1 MLRLEHQVVQRQE
14 QRLILTQ
21 QQILGLNLL
30 QMNNLELEEYLATE
44 VEQNP
49 LLELVPPDDGL
60 PLVSAKAE
68 EDANDASFAETVEAN
83 ILSRDGENG
92 DASHIA
98 DLDFRD
104 GTMDVDPFGDERF
117 REGRDLSANPDLFGA
132 WEYRMDSITG
142 EESLQAHLLSQLRAT
157 VDDAEDLLAGEAV
170 ILALDDDGYFRGN
183 IEALASE
190 VNIAPERLQ
199 RILALVKTFDPSGV
213 GAADLRECLLLQ
225 IDAEFPG
232 DKNLRTLVS
241 THLEDLGNRRI
252 PLIARA
258 MRISEK
264 QAEALAERVSM
275 LEPRPG
281 RRFSSGPSLA
291 VTPEV
296 IIQEV
301 PEERRMEGVRRFE
314 AVPASDRQFHVRWN
328 NEYVHY
334 MGKSADKE
342 VRSFLEEK
350 RRAAEAL
357 LKNLS
362 RREQTLI
369 KAAEVIAETQEEF
382 LEKGE
387 MYLKPLRLKDIAERV
402 GAHESTMSR
411 AVSGKFIQTPQGVIE
426 MKRFFS
432 TGLATADGE
441 GQSARSVQAQIRQ
454 MIESEDKRRPLSD
467 QTLADLL
474 HKQGLE
480 IARRTVA
487 KYREEM
493 DIPTSGRRRH
503 FGK

>member
-30 QMNNLELEEYLATE
+30 QMNNIELEEYLSAE

-49 LLELVPPDDGL
+49 LLELVPPDDGM
-60 PLVSAKAE
+60 PLSVAKAE
-68 EDANDASFAETVEAN
+68 EDSNDASFAEAVEAN
-83 ILSRDGENG
+83 ILSRNGEILSRSSEG
-92 DASHIA
+92 D
-98 DLDFRD
+98 
-104 GTMDVDPFGDERF
+104 FGDQFTDSYGAADDRY
-117 REGRDLSANPDLFGA
+117 REGRDLSVNPELFGA
-132 WEYRMDSITG
+132 WEYRMDSVTG

-157 VDDAEDLLAGEAV
+157 TSDPEDLLAAETV
-170 ILALDDDGYFRGN
+170 ILALDDDGYFRGDLL
-183 IEALASE
+183 ALASE
-190 VNIAPERLQ
+190 VGFAPERLQ
-199 RILALVKTFDPSGV
+199 RMLALVKTFEPSGV

-232 DKNLRTLVS
+232 DARLRTLVAS
-241 THLEDLGNRRI
+241 HLEDLGNRKI

-258 MRISEK
+258 LHITEK
-264 QAEALAERVSM
+264 EAESLADRVSM

-281 RRFSSGPSLA
+281 RRFSTGPSMA

-301 PEERRMEGVRRFE
+301 PDERRAQGGPRFE
-314 AVPASDRQFHVRWN
+314 VVPASDRQFHVRLN
-328 NEYVHY
+328 NEYAHY
-334 MGKSADKE
+334 LDKSADKT
-342 VRSFLEEK
+342 VRSFLEDK

-357 LKNLS
+357 LKNLT
-362 RREQTLI
+362 RREQTLV

-432 TGLATADGE
+432 TGLATSGGE
-441 GQSARSVQAQIRQ
+441 EQSSRAVQAQIRQ
-454 MIESEDKRRPLSD
+454 MIEAEDTRKPLSD
-467 QTLADLL
+467 QAIADRLRDN
-474 HKQGLE
+474 GLE

>member
-30 QMNNLELEEYLATE
+30 QMNNLELEEYLAAE

-49 LLELVPPDDGL
+49 LLELVPPEDGL
-60 PLVSAKAE
+60 PLAAAKA
-68 EDANDASFAETVEAN
+68 DVDTNDASFAEEVEAN
-83 ILSRDGENG
+83 ILSRDGEVP
-92 DASHIA
+92 DADRVR
-98 DLDFRD
+98 DLEFRD
-104 GTMDVDPFGDERF
+104 TSSESFGSADDRY
-117 REGRDLSANPDLFGA
+117 REGRDLSVNPDLFGA
-132 WEYRMDSITG
+132 WEYRMDSVTG
-142 EESLQAHLLSQLRAT
+142 EESLQAHLLSQLRST
-157 VDDAEDLLAGEAV
+157 VRDPKDLPAGEAV
-170 ILALDDDGYFRGN
+170 ILALDDDGYFRGDLH
-183 IEALASE
+183 ELALE
-190 VNIAPERLQ
+190 VQIDHTRLQ
-199 RILALVKTFDPSGV
+199 RMLALVKTFDPSGV

-225 IDAEFPG
+225 IESEFPG
-232 DKNLRTLVS
+232 DTKLCTLVS
-241 THLEDLGNRRI
+241 SHLEDLANRRI

-258 MRISEK
+258 LRISEK
-264 QAEALAERVSM
+264 EAEGLAERVAM

-281 RRFSSGPSLA
+281 RRFSTGPSLA

-296 IIQEV
+296 IIQEL
-301 PEERRMEGVRRFE
+301 PEERRTDGGPRFE
-314 AVPASDRQFHVRWN
+314 VVPASDRLFHVRLN
-328 NEYVHY
+328 SEYAHY
-334 MGKSADKE
+334 LKKSADKE
-342 VRSFLEEK
+342 VRSFLEDK

-357 LKNLS
+357 LKNLT
-362 RREQTLI
+362 RREQTLV
-369 KAAEVIAETQEEF
+369 KAAEVIAETQEQF

-387 MYLKPLRLKDIAERV
+387 MFLKPLRLKDIAERV

-441 GQSARSVQAQIRQ
+441 EQSSRAVQAQIRQ
-454 MIESEDKRRPLSD
+454 MIESEDNRKPLSD
-467 QTLADLL
+467 QAIADRLR
-474 HKQGLE
+474 KSGVE

>member
-30 QMNNLELEEYLATE
+30 QMNNLELEEYLAAE

-60 PLVSAKAE
+60 PPVTAHAE
-68 EDANDASFAETVEAN
+68 QDANDASFAEEVEAN
-83 ILSRDGENG
+83 ILTRNGE
-92 DASHIA
+92 SA
-98 DLDFRD
+98 DLNRTRERELPDEFMDLD
-104 GTMDVDPFGDERF
+104 GAADDRY
-117 REGRDLSANPDLFGA
+117 REGRDLSINPDLFGT
-132 WEYRMDSITG
+132 WEYRMDSVTG
-142 EESLQAHLLSQLRAT
+142 EESLQAHLFGQLRAT
-157 VDDAEDLLAGEAV
+157 VDDPEDLLAGEAV
-170 ILALDDDGYFRGN
+170 ILALDNDGYFRGN
-183 IEALASE
+183 LQELAAE
-190 VNIAPERLQ
+190 VSADAERLE
-199 RILALVKTFDPSGV
+199 RMLSVIKTFDPSGV

-232 DKNLRTLVS
+232 DKELRLLVS
-241 THLEDLGNRRI
+241 AHLEDLGNRRI

-258 MRISEK
+258 LRISERK
-264 QAEALAERVSM
+264 AEVLAERVSM

-281 RRFSSGPSLA
+281 RRFSTGPSLA

-301 PEERRMEGVRRFE
+301 PEERRVEGAPRFE
-314 AVPASDRQFHVRWN
+314 AVPASDRQFHVRWDD
-328 NEYVHY
+328 EYVRY
-334 MGKSADKE
+334 LDKSADRE

-350 RRAAEAL
+350 RRSAEAL
-357 LKNLS
+357 LKNLT

-387 MYLKPLRLKDIAERV
+387 MFLKPLRLKDIAERV

-454 MIESEDKRRPLSD
+454 MIEGEDKRKPLSD
-467 QTLADLL
+467 QTIADRLR
-474 HKQGLE
+474 KQGLE

-503 FGK
+503 FGH

>member
-1 MLRLEHQVVQRQE
+1 MLRLEHQFVQRQE

-30 QMNNLELEEYLATE
+30 QMNSLELEEYLAAE

-49 LLELVPPDDGL
+49 LLELIPPEDGL
-60 PLVSAKAE
+60 PPASAKLE
-68 EDANDASFAETVEAN
+68 EDANDASFAEAVEAN
-83 ILSRDGENG
+83 ILSRDGENT
-92 DASHIA
+92 DLKRAA
-98 DLDFRD
+98 DLEFRD
-104 GTMDVDPFGDERF
+104 TSTETYDAGDDRY
-117 REGRDLSANPDLFGA
+117 REGRDLSVNPDLYGA
-132 WEYRMDSITG
+132 WEYRMDSVTG

-157 VDDAEDLLAGEAV
+157 VDDPGDLLAGETI
-170 ILALDDDGYFRGN
+170 ILALDDSGYFRGD
-183 IEALASE
+183 IDALASE
-190 VNIAPERLQ
+190 VGIAPEALQ
-199 RILALVKTFDPSGV
+199 RMLAVVKTFDPSGV

-232 DKNLRTLVS
+232 DSMLRTLVS
-241 THLEDLGNRRI
+241 SHLEDLGNRRI

-258 MRISEK
+258 MHISEK
-264 QAEALAERVSM
+264 AAEVLAERVSM

-281 RRFSSGPSLA
+281 RRFSTGPSLA

-301 PEERRMEGVRRFE
+301 PEERRVEGSPRFE
-314 AVPASDRQFHVRWN
+314 VVPASDRQFHIRWN
-328 NEYVHY
+328 SEYAQY
-334 MGKSADKE
+334 LDKSADRE
-342 VRSFLEEK
+342 VRSFLEDK

-357 LKNLS
+357 LKNLT
-362 RREQTLI
+362 RREQTLV

-432 TGLATADGE
+432 TGLASADGE
-441 GQSARSVQAQIRQ
+441 EQSSRAVQAKIRQ
-454 MIESEDKRRPLSD
+454 MIDAEDNRKPLSD
-467 QTLADLL
+467 QTIADLL
-474 HKQGLE
+474 RKQGLE

>member
-60 PLVSAKAE
+60 PPVVARAE
-68 EDANDASFAETVEAN
+68 EDVNDPTFAEAVEAN
-83 ILSRDGENG
+83 ILSREGESQTLARVNEIEFHQDEHVG
-92 DASHIA
+92 DDFA
-98 DLDFRD
+98 DDRY
-104 GTMDVDPFGDERF
+104 
-117 REGRDLSANPDLFGA
+117 REGRDLSVNPDLYGA
-132 WEYRMDSITG
+132 WEYRMDSVTG
-142 EESLQAHLLSQLRAT
+142 EESLQAHLLSQLRAS
-157 VDDAEDLLAGEAV
+157 VNDPADLLAGEAV
-170 ILALDDDGYFRGN
+170 ILALNDDGYFRGDLG
-183 IEALASE
+183 ALSE
-190 VNIAPERLQ
+190 ETGIDAESLRKM
-199 RILALVKTFDPSGV
+199 LALVKTFDPSGV

-225 IDAEFPG
+225 IDAEFPN
-232 DKNLRTLVS
+232 DHELRSVVS
-241 THLEDLGNRRI
+241 AHLEDLGNRRI

-258 MRISEK
+258 LRISQK
-264 QAEALAERVSM
+264 RAEELAERVAM

-281 RRFSSGPSLA
+281 RRFSTGPSLA

-301 PEERRMEGVRRFE
+301 PEERRLEGAPRYEV
-314 AVPASDRQFHVRWN
+314 VPASDRQFRVRWN
-328 NEYVHY
+328 DEYIQY
-334 MGKSADKE
+334 MDKSADRE
-342 VRSFLEEK
+342 VRSFLEDK
-350 RRAAEAL
+350 RRAADAL
-357 LKNLS
+357 LKNLT
-362 RREQTLI
+362 RREQTLVR
-369 KAAEVIAETQEEF
+369 AAEVIAETQEEF

-432 TGLATADGE
+432 TGLATSDGE
-441 GQSARSVQAQIRQ
+441 EQSARAVQAQIRQ
-454 MIESEDKRRPLSD
+454 MIENEDRHKPLSD
-467 QTLADLL
+467 QAIADALRR
-474 HKQGLE
+474 QGIE